1 METIEDIIRDI
12 RENDGMCISPTSLFA
27 FDEDGGV
34 LLGDLAERLEAA
46 YNRQRRDGS
55 LCTMSCRE
63 SGELL
68 NQYMEENKRLHE
80 ENKRLRTENERLKV
94 CKDFLYT

>member
-1 METIEDIIRDI
+1 METVEDVIREMRVLAARVDLWDGDVETAYIRDYADRI
-12 RENDGMCISPTSLFA
+12 EK
-27 FDEDGGV
+27 
-34 LLGDLAERLEAA
+34 A
-46 YNRQRRDGS
+46 YNHQRRDGS

-80 ENKRLRTENERLKV
+80 ENKRLRAENERLKV